1 MKWFVKSFDELSTL
15 ELYTILKARV
25 DVFVVEQHCH
35 YPDLD
40 DLDKVAL
47 HIWAENNHQL
57 MAYCRIFPP
66 DIKYPEASIGRV
78 LTTQE
83 FRKKGL
89 GKILVTKAIASI
101 KEHFDSTEIKISAQ
115 DYLIEFY
122 QSFGFVS
129 TGKKYLEDDI
139 PHTEML
145 MQ

>member
-1 MKWFVKSFDELSTL
+1 MKWFIKSFDELSTS
-15 ELYTILKARV
+15 ELYAILKARV

-57 MAYCRIFPP
+57 AAYCRVFPP
-66 DIKYPEASIGRV
+66 GIKYSDASIGRV

-83 FRKKGL
+83 FRKKSL
-89 GKILVTKAIASI
+89 GKSLVTKAISSI
-101 KEHFDSTEIKISAQ
+101 QEQFDTVKIKISAQ
-115 DYLIEFY
+115 DYLIDFY

-139 PHTEML
+139 PHTEMQIL
-145 MQ
+145 